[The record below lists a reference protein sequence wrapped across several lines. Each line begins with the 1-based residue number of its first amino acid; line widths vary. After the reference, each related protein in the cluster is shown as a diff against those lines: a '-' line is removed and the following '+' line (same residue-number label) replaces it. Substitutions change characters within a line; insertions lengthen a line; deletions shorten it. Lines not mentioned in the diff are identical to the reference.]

1 MKQSGMDHGRVCF
14 RLHWFFPSRTIRP
27 QQSRKTSPIRSNQGK
42 PEQNTFNNVEKTK
55 VPKAAASAPFA
66 VAR

>member
-1 MKQSGMDHGRVCF
+1 MVESASACIG
-14 RLHWFFPSRTIRP
+14 FFPSRTIRP